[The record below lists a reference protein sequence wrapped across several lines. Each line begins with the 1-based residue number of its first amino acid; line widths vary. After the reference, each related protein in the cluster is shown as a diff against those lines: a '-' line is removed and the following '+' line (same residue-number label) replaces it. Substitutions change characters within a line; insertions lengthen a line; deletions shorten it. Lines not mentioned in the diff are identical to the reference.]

1 MLMNKNGEL
10 LENNFI
16 VDEKSMHDSS
26 DFNSSLKRYQL
37 HVNRALSNFLLDS
50 PTRKHNL
57 TEAMRYSVIGG
68 GGKRIRP
75 AMVYAAGEA
84 TGADQDTLDTPA
96 CAVEMI
102 HAYSLIHDDLPAMD
116 DDDLRRGQATCH
128 VAFDE
133 ATAILAGDALQTHA
147 FEILAASDLE
157 VDDRRRLQMIALLAS
172 ASGSEG
178 MAGGQAIDIAAVGT
192 SLTLEELEAIHR
204 LKTGALIKASI
215 LLGAM
220 CSPEVSED
228 ELTLLGHY
236 ADCIGL
242 SFQIQDDIL
251 DVVGDTETL
260 GKPIGSDEKMHKPT
274 YPSILGLDAS
284 RKLALEQHDR
294 ALAYLQTLDARA
306 NKLRQL
312 SAYIIEREF

>member
-1 MLMNKNGEL
+1 MSGLT
-10 LENNFI
+10 
-16 VDEKSMHDSS
+16 
-26 DFNSSLKRYQL
+26 DFNSSLKHYQQR
-37 HVNRALSNFLLDS
+37 VNRALNDILPDS
-50 PTRKHNL
+50 PTLKHNL
-57 TEAMRYSVIGG
+57 NQAMRYSVIGG

-84 TGADQDTLDTPA
+84 TGADQDILDIPA
-96 CAVEMI
+96 CAIEMI

-133 ATAILAGDALQTHA
+133 ATAILAGDVLQTHA
-147 FEILAASDLE
+147 FEILAASDLLI
-157 VDDRRRLQMIALLAS
+157 DDKRRLEMIVLLTS
-172 ASGSEG
+172 AIGSEG
-178 MAGGQAIDIAAVGT
+178 MAGGQAIDIAAVGH
-192 SLTLEELEAIHR
+192 SLTLEELEAMHR
-204 LKTGALIKASI
+204 MKTGALIKVSI
-215 LLGAM
+215 LMGAM
-220 CSPEVSED
+220 CSPEVTED
-228 ELTLLGHY
+228 ELTQLRHY

-260 GKPIGSDEKMHKPT
+260 GKPSGSDEKMQKPT

-294 ALAYLQTLDARA
+294 ALACIQNMDARA
-306 NKLRQL
+306 DKLRQL